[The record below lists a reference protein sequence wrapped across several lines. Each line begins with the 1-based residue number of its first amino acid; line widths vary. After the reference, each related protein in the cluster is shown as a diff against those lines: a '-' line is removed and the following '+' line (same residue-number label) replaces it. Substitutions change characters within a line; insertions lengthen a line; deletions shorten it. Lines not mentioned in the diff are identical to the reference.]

1 MPSIVAVLS
10 VEIPVEKP
18 SGGVEYPGAAIV
30 GIRRG
35 RVKLYASCRSSGLE
49 RVMVSGEA
57 ALTGGGVGYTIHMPC
72 LFTLGEPC
80 FRVETII
87 PGYDQ
92 PMEVQPGE
100 YLVTLIFKWVNAAG
114 RGRLYI
120 TVDIV
125 KE

>member
-10 VEIPVEKP
+10 VEIPVEEP
-18 SGGVEYPGAAIV
+18 SGGVEYPGVAVSI
-30 GIRRG
+30 GRG
-35 RVKLYASCRSSGLE
+35 RIRLYASCRSSGLE

-57 ALTGGGVGYTIHMPC
+57 VLTGGGVDYTVQMPC

-100 YLVTLIFKWVNAAG
+100 YLATLRFKWVNASG
-114 RGRLYI
+114 KGRLYI
-120 TVDIV
+120 TVNIV
-125 KE
+125 ED

>member
-1 MPSIVAVLS
+1 MPSRVAVLS
-10 VEIPVEKP
+10 VEIPVEEP
-18 SGGVEYPGAAIV
+18 SGGVEYPGIAVV
-30 GIRRG
+30 GIRR
-35 RVKLYASCRSSGLE
+35 RIRLHASCRSSGLE

-57 ALTGGGVGYTIHMPC
+57 VLTGGGVDYTVQMPC

-100 YLVTLIFKWVNAAG
+100 YLATLRFKWVNASG
-114 RGRLYI
+114 KGRLYI
-120 TVDIV
+120 TVNIV
-125 KE
+125 ED